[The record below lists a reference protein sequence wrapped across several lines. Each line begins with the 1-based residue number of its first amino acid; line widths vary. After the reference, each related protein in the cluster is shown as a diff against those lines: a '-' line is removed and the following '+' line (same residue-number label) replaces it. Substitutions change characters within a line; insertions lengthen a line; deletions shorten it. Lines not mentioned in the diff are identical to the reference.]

1 MAEAEVAEAMA
12 AAAVTQE
19 AASVGAAAAEE
30 VEEAVAE
37 IAVEAVA
44 AMPASVDG
52 AVTTMAHR
60 TWISGHLTT
69 APRRWSTATGGI
81 AMEPSRNANRRGLS
95 LATTFHQLGYC
106 HGQIFL

>member
-1 MAEAEVAEAMA
+1 MAAVEAVMAEAAGVEAMEVAA
-12 AAAVTQE
+12 ADTQE

-37 IAVEAVA
+37 IAVEAMA
-44 AMPASVDG
+44 ATPASVDG

-69 APRRWSTATGGI
+69 APRRWITATGGI
-81 AMEPSRNANRRGLS
+81 AMEPSRNANRRG
-95 LATTFHQLGYC
+95 
-106 HGQIFL
+106 